1 MVLQHKIHLCSQV
14 DNHLI
19 KSNLHVPKVVLDW
32 RKHFRRILASM
43 RGKKGSEKYTRN
55 KSHWAW
61 KIELFKEITRKI
73 KIITNQV
80 LRDYSQDRK
89 PNQQD
94 LFILELKRPKKRIVQ
109 TRSLECPNLNPNKLR
124 PVPAKRFQIFKIKR
138 KINNQRILKIQNSQ
152 IRKQMK
158 IKVFWDKPCK
168 MRTSKGRCK
177 QRKKAWGKVMTKAM
191 IPRQSRRSWFQWPT

>member
-1 MVLQHKIHLCSQV
+1 VPLQHKIHLCSSQV
-14 DNHLI
+14 DNHQI
-19 KSNLHVPKVVLDW
+19 KSNLHVFLKVVLDW

-55 KSHWAW
+55 KSLWAW
-61 KIELFKEITRKI
+61 KIELFKEITRKT
-73 KIITNQV
+73 KIIINQV
-80 LRDYSQDRK
+80 LRGYSQGRK

-94 LFILELKRPKKRIVQ
+94 ICLLESKRPKRRIVQ
-109 TRSLECPNLNPNKLR
+109 TRSLGYLNLNPNKLR
-124 PVPAKRFQIFKIKR
+124 TVPAKRFQIFKIKR
-138 KINNQRILKIQNSQ
+138 EINNQRILKIQNNQ

-191 IPRQSRRSWFQWPT
+191 RASQSRRRLFQ